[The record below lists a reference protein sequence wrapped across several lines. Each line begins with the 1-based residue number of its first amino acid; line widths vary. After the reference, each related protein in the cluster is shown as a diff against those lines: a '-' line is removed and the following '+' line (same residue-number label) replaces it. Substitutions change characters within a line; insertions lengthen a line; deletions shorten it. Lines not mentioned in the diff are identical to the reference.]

1 MSNSTGAT
9 TSLWQ
14 DLHAK
19 IPADGQ
25 QAPDM
30 NVDVCIVGAGI
41 SGLSVSYMLSQ
52 AGKTVVVLDYDAI
65 GGTMTSRTSAHLM
78 SAMDD
83 RFYKLEQLHGE
94 TGAQLIAESHCRAID
109 LVEEI

>member
-1 MSNSTGAT
+1 MSNSNGAT

-14 DLHAK
+14 DVQAK

-41 SGLSVSYMLSQ
+41 SGLSVAYMLSQ
-52 AGKTVVVLDYDAI
+52 AGK
-65 GGTMTSRTSAHLM
+65 
-78 SAMDD
+78 
-83 RFYKLEQLHGE
+83 
-94 TGAQLIAESHCRAID
+94 
-109 LVEEI
+109 